1 MNKISSLF
9 SSALLAVLL
18 MAVSSEGSRV
28 PSVNM
33 AVSLN
38 TEEGTVLSSPDR
50 IVSSLNRELRIMG
63 FMGRL
68 RVLPGGAEENA
79 PGESLI
85 RITVG
90 RSFWES
96 QKALSIPY
104 LLNRYRRVFILEVFL
119 EIPAGVRGMFSE
131 MIKVESSSAVQAQLM
146 SDDRYDPD
154 LLQDQSERIRLEGI
168 AYRKLAR
175 RLAKRLSKNLE

>member
-1 MNKISSLF
+1 MNKIASLL
-9 SSALLAVLL
+9 SYALLAVLL

-33 AVSLN
+33 AMSLD
-38 TEEGTVLSSPDR
+38 TEDGTILSSPDR
-50 IVSSLNRELRIMG
+50 IVSSLDRELRIRG
-63 FMGRL
+63 FTGRL
-68 RVLPGGAEENA
+68 RVLPGAEENA
-79 PGESLI
+79 PDESLI

-96 QKALSIPY
+96 RKALSIPY

-131 MIKVESSSAVQAQLM
+131 MVKVESSSAIEAQFM
-146 SDDRYDPD
+146 SNDRYDPD

-175 RLAKRLSKNLE
+175 RLAKRISKNLE